1 MPDII
6 VYIVTGYVF
15 LKTFHFVALKQNT
28 TDVEHILIST
38 LVVGYIYCHIAYII
52 PFSISYQI
60 DIALI
65 IMSALIMGYT
75 SAKLSK
81 SKCMIHI
88 LDRLKIRDTGN
99 IYLWDDIMDDDYPMK
114 AIISYDDIVYEGI
127 IHNYESYSNAPHV
140 ALGSYVV
147 KDNNGVIKNDYSED
161 NTRITILDTSKAN
174 NVEILYCKDSN
185 ECDDLQNL
193 CKFHNIYKDN

>member
-1 MPDII
+1 MGKSLSSSLAKFVSSEQMIVPSDNENTTEDQIRSFEEFMNRDKEEREERKSIKKKSKKDDFDDII
-6 VYIVTGYVF
+6 NRG
-15 LKTFHFVALKQNT
+15 K
-28 TDVEHILIST
+28 DLI
-38 LVVGYIYCHIAYII
+38 
-52 PFSISYQI
+52 
-60 DIALI
+60 
-65 IMSALIMGYT
+65 
-75 SAKLSK
+75 
-81 SKCMIHI
+81 
-88 LDRLKIRDTGN
+88 
-99 IYLWDDIMDDDYPMK
+99 DDIMDDDYPMK